1 MIVVIFVVFDGGG
14 GGGGG
19 GSLGISGSFCL
30 SPGSL
35 LLLVT
40 WCQRLPQSLPPTF
53 PRSHPWPVS
62 RTRSRQGQGR
72 EGPTSPKLRAS

>member
-1 MIVVIFVVFDGGG
+1 MIVVIVVVFG

-19 GSLGISGSFCL
+19 GSLGISGSF
-30 SPGSL
+30 
-35 LLLVT
+35 
-40 WCQRLPQSLPPTF
+40 LPFAWFFASFGHMVPEAAQSLPPTF